1 MHPTSLDTLQQELRA
16 FLAETFVLGPEDELH
31 EDTSLLGAGILDS
44 TGVLEVVAYL
54 ETRYGIEIADED
66 IVPENMDSIQGL
78 SRFVS
83 SRLG

>member
-1 MHPTSLDTLQQELRA
+1 MTSTSLDDLRQELRA
-16 FLAETFVLGPEDELH
+16 FLADTFVLGPEDEL
-31 EDTSLLGAGILDS
+31 EDDTSLLRAGVIDS

-54 ETRYGIEIADED
+54 ESRYGIEIGDEE

-83 SRLG
+83 SRLP